1 MDING
6 SVNAGELEFT
16 IELDT
21 DDVWNEIEDQV
32 NDAAYSVAREAAR
45 EEIENADFGID
56 YGQGAQNLL
65 NDYNPGTGCSLARDF
80 EEAVQGAVGVGDF
93 LAEAIKETVTT
104 LGTSAEI
111 STTEVRTLVREE
123 IRLALTAILSQMTS
137 VV

>member
-16 IELDT
+16 VELDT
-21 DDVWNEIEDQV
+21 DDVWREIEDTV
-32 NDAAYSVAREAAR
+32 NDAAYSVAQEAAR
-45 EEIENADFGID
+45 EEIQNADFGID
-56 YGQGAQNLL
+56 YAEGARNLL
-65 NDYNPGTGCSLARDF
+65 NEYNPGTGCSLARDF
-80 EEAVQGAVGVGDF
+80 ERAVQGAVGVGGF

-111 STTEVRTLVREE
+111 STAEVRTLVREE
-123 IRLALTAILSQMTS
+123 IRLALTSVAGQMTS